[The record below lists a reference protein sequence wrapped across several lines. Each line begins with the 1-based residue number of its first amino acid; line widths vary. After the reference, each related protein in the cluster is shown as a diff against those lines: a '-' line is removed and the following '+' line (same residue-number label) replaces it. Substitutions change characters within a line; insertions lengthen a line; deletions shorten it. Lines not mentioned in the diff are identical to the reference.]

1 MQTAPAAGALT
12 VLLATLCNIV
22 EGGYI
27 APTVTNHIVAIN
39 NPSTPDLS
47 AADSSADG
55 AGWTL
60 SDGPLHRGK
69 LISRDILWSQR
80 PRLHTHA
87 IAGGGNQRECLL
99 GGLLVAQNLNLCL
112 LMPPLDP
119 VGYSEGDKQSSPQER
134 GTKGRTDYLPPYD
147 RRGQWPRLGSFFDEA
162 HFTKATKAL
171 DLCTIPWEEQ
181 KTRDHS
187 VQKIVNGSGMW
198 WKSTAQLRSDFEK
211 SRAIHPNQMA
221 WSLDTCFGGMPTPR
235 NESSLCWELAPRS
248 CAAITEAL
256 QPAPAIVN
264 ATVTLVDRVLRTYPD
279 THVWDSVH
287 LRSFGCKPRLLQTS
301 AFLHALLPQ
310 RSSHR
315 GLYVMYDV
323 DSSDPESPVWRVLH
337 ENFSNAAVVTK
348 TDSTLLGARAFRDYP
363 YEVAA
368 QIDFEAANALTLRTG
383 GIYYALGSS
392 SSDGFIVARRRAA
405 LGALTVAVSG
415 RADSLCCWEPSR
427 YKGPGGQ
434 RVCRPSSTRA
444 DQADLARR
452 QASGELAAIEAVT
465 RATLPVS

>member
-1 MQTAPAAGALT
+1 MIRTKWDQCALLVVATRRLYVGRRAPHGGGERVAVQGRNFVS
-12 VLLATLCNIV
+12 VLGCSQC
-22 EGGYI
+22 
-27 APTVTNHIVAIN
+27 P
-39 NPSTPDLS
+39 
-47 AADSSADG
+47 
-55 AGWTL
+55 
-60 SDGPLHRGK
+60 RGR
-69 LISRDILWSQR
+69 LISRDMLWSQR
-80 PRLHTHA
+80 PRLHTHVT
-87 IAGGGNQRECLL
+87 AGGGNQRECLL

-112 LMPPLDP
+112 LIPPLDP
-119 VGYSEGDKQSSPQER
+119 VGYGGLQER

-162 HFTKATKAL
+162 HFFKATKAL
-171 DLCTIPWEEQ
+171 DLCTISWGEQ
-181 KTRDHS
+181 RTRNHS

-198 WKSTAQLRSDFEK
+198 WKSTAQLRSAFET
-211 SRAIHPNQMA
+211 SRAIHPYQMA
-221 WSLDTCFGGMPTPR
+221 WSLDTCFTGMPTPR
-235 NESSLCWELAPRS
+235 NESSVCWELAPRS

-264 ATVTLVDRVLRTYPD
+264 ATVTLVDRVLRTHPD

-287 LRSFGCKPRLLQTS
+287 LRSFGCKPRLLQTT
-301 AFLHALLPQ
+301 AFLHALLPK
-310 RSSHR
+310 RSAHR

-323 DSSDPESPVWRVLH
+323 DSSDLQNPVWRVLH

-348 TDSTLLGARAFRDYP
+348 TDSTLLGARTFHDYP

-383 GIYYALGSS
+383 GIYYALSRS
-392 SSDGFIVARRRAA
+392 SSDGFIVARRRT
-405 LGALTVAVSG
+405 LGALTVEVSG
-415 RADSLCCWEPSR
+415 RPDSLCCWEPSR

-434 RVCRPSSTRA
+434 RVCKPASTQA
-444 DQADLARR
+444 DQADLVRR